1 MHPDSFRVHGRGPLQ
16 RALAQTSTRVVRR
29 ARGSAPQAAGLHV
42 EASAAPFKTALHGP
56 ESAGP
61 PSTPATRQALCAR
74 SYRGTW
80 PLVHLP
86 ATRKMRDS
94 NNPSPEFLEPG
105 AWVTLETRPLPRAL
119 DS

>member
-61 PSTPATRQALCAR
+61 PSTPATRQALCPFVQRHVA
-74 SYRGTW
+74 
-80 PLVHLP
+80 
-86 ATRKMRDS
+86 A
-94 NNPSPEFLEPG
+94 G
-105 AWVTLETRPLPRAL
+105 AFACHQE
-119 DS
+119 DEGQ